1 MLLEGY
7 THPECS
13 TYLRVQS
20 AEVIATSQLEPLT
33 YKSCDIQRLL
43 RLVRKANGSF
53 PSDASS
59 DVFALYCL
67 SRALLARN
75 GKNDWQLE
83 TGQVPAKGQE
93 RSQQRWRSKPR
104 YNKHFDDC
112 SWVQLTMWRLSTPTG
127 EVCSIPNVFEYI
139 DGSA

>member
-1 MLLEGY
+1 MARFQAMRLVMFSPCTAYLVLYLLE
-7 THPECS
+7 
-13 TYLRVQS
+13 
-20 AEVIATSQLEPLT
+20 
-33 YKSCDIQRLL
+33 
-43 RLVRKANGSF
+43 
-53 PSDASS
+53 
-59 DVFALYCL
+59 
-67 SRALLARN
+67 N

-127 EVCSIPNVFEYI
+127 EVCSIPNVFE
-139 DGSA
+139 